1 MENRSQILKFIE
13 DFKQYDKD
21 GTLEKTFLNGYCYWF
36 AYMLDGRF
44 LNARIQYEPI
54 EGHFVTEIDGRYYD
68 IRGDVTDIY
77 KESKVWYSE
86 DYCFEFDS
94 IVNGCIMKTDGAGFT
109 CRDGDMHTDKE
120 LNEFIW
126 NYV

>member
-1 MENRSQILKFIE
+1 MESRSQILKFIE

-21 GTLEKTFLNGYCYWF
+21 GSLEETFLNGYCYWF

-77 KESKVWYSE
+77 KDAKVWYSE
-86 DYCFEFDS
+86 EYCFEFDS
-94 IVNGCIMKTDGAGFT
+94 IVNGCIMKTDDYESTCEAGAA
-109 CRDGDMHTDKE
+109 RTDKE

>member
-1 MENRSQILKFIE
+1 MENRDKIVKFIE
-13 DFKQYDKD
+13 DFKQYDTD

-94 IVNGCIMKTDGAGFT
+94 IVNGCIMKTDTGKGLE
-109 CRDGDMHTDKE
+109 DS
-120 LNEFIW
+120 IW
-126 NYV
+126 GHV